1 MSSVQIFSPFGISLP
16 AELLQ
21 EALTHASYANE
32 TGLPANERLEF
43 LGDAVLS
50 LAVTE
55 ILFRRF
61 PEREEGELTK
71 IRAVVVSR
79 PILAEVARRLG
90 LGPHLLLG
98 KGAEE
103 MGARERPSVLASAL
117 EALLGA
123 VFLSHGYPVARDL
136 VESLFSEEIARY
148 AQEVPDYK
156 SLLQELSHKKF
167 GTLPEYRV
175 IAEEGPEHKKVFTVE
190 ASAGGV
196 RALGRGRSKKEAE
209 QAAAK
214 RLYLALTGSS
224 LGEDRPGP
232 ETPREAGA

>member
-1 MSSVQIFSPFGISLP
+1 MPPAEVFFPPLGLSLP

-21 EALTHASYANE
+21 EALTHASHANE
-32 TGLPANERLEF
+32 TGLPSNERLEF

-55 ILFRRF
+55 ILFHRF

-71 IRAVVVSR
+71 VRAVVVSR
-79 PILAEVARRLG
+79 PVLAEVARRLG

-123 VFLSHGYPVARDL
+123 VFLSHGYGAARDL
-136 VESLFSEEIARY
+136 VGNLFAEEIARY
-148 AQEVPDYK
+148 AHEVPDYK

-167 GTLPEYRV
+167 GVLPEYRV

-190 ASAGGV
+190 AAAGGHS
-196 RALGRGRSKKEAE
+196 ALGRGRSKKEAE

-214 RLYLALTGSS
+214 RLYLALSESS
-224 LGEDRPGP
+224 SAL
-232 ETPREAGA
+232 EAGNPKEDVGVE